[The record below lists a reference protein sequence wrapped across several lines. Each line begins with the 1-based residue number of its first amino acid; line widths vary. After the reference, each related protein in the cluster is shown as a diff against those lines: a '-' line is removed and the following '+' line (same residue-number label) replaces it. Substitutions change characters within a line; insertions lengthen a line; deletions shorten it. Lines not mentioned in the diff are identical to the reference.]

1 MTARKKKDERDER
14 LVQDSKHGDDVSV
27 LWLGDELSERSDVV
41 ERSLGVD
48 ETHLAMNEAYETRE
62 KRSRY
67 ADRLGS
73 VEGSE
78 RWLTDGSHLSRVV
91 PGVLRSGNGV

>member
-1 MTARKKKDERDER
+1 
-14 LVQDSKHGDDVSV
+14 
-27 LWLGDELSERSDVV
+27 
-41 ERSLGVD
+41 
-48 ETHLAMNEAYETRE
+48 MNEAYETRE